1 MDRIENVQR
10 CTSLCVQNK
19 KHPQIWYRGK
29 KMLAQAAL
37 LVLSHLA
44 IAIHSFPALSPFSS
58 LSLGQKLFRQ
68 GFLLLE
74 Q

>member
-1 MDRIENVQR
+1 
-10 CTSLCVQNK
+10 
-19 KHPQIWYRGK
+19 
-29 KMLAQAAL
+29 MLAQAAL
-37 LVLSHLA
+37 LVLSQLT

-58 LSLGQKLFRQ
+58 LCLGQKLFRQ

>member
-1 MDRIENVQR
+1 
-10 CTSLCVQNK
+10 
-19 KHPQIWYRGK
+19 
-29 KMLAQAAL
+29 MLAQAAL